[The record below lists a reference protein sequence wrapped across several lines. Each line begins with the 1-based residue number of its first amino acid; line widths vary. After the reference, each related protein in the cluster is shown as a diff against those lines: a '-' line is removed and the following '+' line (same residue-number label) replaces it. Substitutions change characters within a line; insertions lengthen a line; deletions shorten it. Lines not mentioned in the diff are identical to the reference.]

1 MRMEARCITR
11 RPLPF
16 NQRIRLGQNA
26 SIWLCGM
33 GEEAARQA
41 AAGLKAGGAVALMS
55 FGFAGALDSSL
66 RPGDLVLP
74 ETVHAGYPM
83 SVDLGWRSRLRQM
96 LPASL
101 SVSGGTLVASKQVLS
116 SASAKLQLA
125 RVTGARA
132 VDMESGAVAE
142 AAVDAGLP
150 FLAVRVISDAVEF
163 SPPVAL
169 LAAIRPDGS
178 ADLVRLLPLLLRGIC
193 NASDFTSLGGRVSCR
208 LFHFVRRSAICQ
220 CGIGDCAV
228 ISGSPAP
235 WQAFAVRTENLFR
248 VSLTSRISPFRIR
261 HLMESTCQS
270 QPIKKHRWCAT
281 ISEMLEIRVHLKSKL
296 HY

>member
-1 MRMEARCITR
+1 MEARCITR
-11 RPLPF
+11 QPLPF
-16 NQRIRLGQNA
+16 NQRISLSRNA

-41 AAGLKAGGAVALMS
+41 AAGLKAGGAAALMS

-74 ETVHAGYPM
+74 ETVHAGYSMP
-83 SVDLGWRSRLRQM
+83 VDLDWRFRLRQM

-101 SVSGGTLVASKQVLS
+101 NVSGGMLVTSKQMLS

-125 RVTGARA
+125 RITGARA

-142 AAVDAGLP
+142 AAADAKLP

-163 SPPVAL
+163 SPPPAL

-178 ADLVRLLPLLLRGIC
+178 ADLARLLSLLLRGSVTLPTLLRLAAESRAAC
-193 NASDFTSLGGRVSCR
+193 STLSAVARHANAELGIAR
-208 LFHFVRRSAICQ
+208 
-220 CGIGDCAV
+220 
-228 ISGSPAP
+228 
-235 WQAFAVRTENLFR
+235 
-248 VSLTSRISPFRIR
+248 
-261 HLMESTCQS
+261 
-270 QPIKKHRWCAT
+270 
-281 ISEMLEIRVHLKSKL
+281 
-296 HY
+296 

>member
-1 MRMEARCITR
+1 MGPGQIPIIEPKNFFVRRVGIVTAMRMEARCITR
-11 RPLPF
+11 GRLPF
-16 NQRIRLGQNA
+16 NQKISLGQSG

-41 AAGLKAGGAVALMS
+41 AKGLKKGGATALMS

-74 ETVHAGYPM
+74 ETVHAGYSMP
-83 SVDLGWRSRLRQM
+83 VDLGWRSRLRQM

-142 AAVDAGLP
+142 TAVDAGLP

-163 SPPVAL
+163 SPPPAL

-178 ADLVRLLPLLLRGIC
+178 ADLVRLLPLLVRGSVTLPTLLRLAVESRAACSTLSAVARYANAELGI
-193 NASDFTSLGGRVSCR
+193 A
-208 LFHFVRRSAICQ
+208 Q
-220 CGIGDCAV
+220 
-228 ISGSPAP
+228 
-235 WQAFAVRTENLFR
+235 
-248 VSLTSRISPFRIR
+248 
-261 HLMESTCQS
+261 
-270 QPIKKHRWCAT
+270 
-281 ISEMLEIRVHLKSKL
+281 
-296 HY
+296 